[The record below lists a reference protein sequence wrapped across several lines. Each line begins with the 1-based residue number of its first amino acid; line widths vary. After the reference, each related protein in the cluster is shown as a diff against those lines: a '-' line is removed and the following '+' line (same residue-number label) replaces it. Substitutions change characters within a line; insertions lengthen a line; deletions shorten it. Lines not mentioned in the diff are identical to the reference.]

1 MEADKDSLISSIDN
15 FLNDEN
21 LELYDINIVNFP
33 TLSKIEIFVYSENNN
48 KVTSRFFIG
57 NNANMPWTRA
67 F

>member
-48 KVTSRFFIG
+48 KYVNYERLSYQIQRLIEG
-57 NNANMPWTRA
+57 
-67 F
+67 